1 MIGPANL
8 GLALP
13 KGSPLLEPL
22 NHAIME
28 LRGNGV
34 IDQLRRRWT
43 EDLNQCFQLDLAVRC
58 WPSALQL
65 VACRSKAELGMYWA
79 EAHLVALCS

>member
-1 MIGPANL
+1 MRSKAALQTISSVIGPANL
-8 GLALP
+8 GIALA

-43 EDLNQCFQLDLAVRC
+43 EDLNQCFQLDLAVGS
-58 WPSALQL
+58 PG
-65 VACRSKAELGMYWA
+65 CRG
-79 EAHLVALCS
+79 